1 MTQGDM
7 SNICNTKRLSCR
19 TGLVGQRR
27 MLPSKGKGGSSH
39 GVLSN
44 GCSWW
49 SQIRRPCELKLPSP
63 ASPPLQFRPLRPF
76 NDPIDALS
84 HPPFVPLS
92 PHCIALHQHIGNLI
106 SISLC
111 VKRGL
116 ISPGLLFWWRT
127 KPQTGRPQIHP
138 TSESTHSARNL
149 AYFFLWHTQLSSLI
163 LTPVDRLR

>member
-116 ISPGLLFWWRT
+116 ISPGFFFGGEQNHRRGGHRSIRRVNPLTLLAIWRISSFSGI
-127 KPQTGRPQIHP
+127 PNPH
-138 TSESTHSARNL
+138 
-149 AYFFLWHTQLSSLI
+149 LS
-163 LTPVDRLR
+163 P